1 MSPQKELRLIM
12 SRHGFSIHRQSK
24 HLIWRNEAG
33 QTITTSSTP
42 SDGNALRQIE
52 RQVRRLAVA

>member
-1 MSPQKELRLIM
+1 M

>member
-1 MSPQKELRLIM
+1 M

-33 QTITTSSTP
+33 QTITTSSSP
-42 SDGNALRQIE
+42 SDSNALRQIE